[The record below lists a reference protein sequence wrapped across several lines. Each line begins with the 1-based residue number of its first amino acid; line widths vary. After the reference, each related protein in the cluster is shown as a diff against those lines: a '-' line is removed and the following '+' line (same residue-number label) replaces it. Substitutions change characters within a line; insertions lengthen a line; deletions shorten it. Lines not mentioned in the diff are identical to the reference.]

1 MGFCPLSQVRLSS
14 SIYSGAAR
22 ATPQARHHSLHASV
36 VLGKALTMHPG
47 SEHQFHNNSIWN
59 HLEVWNLAFLL
70 KLANVLDSVAPSLD
84 SERCQ
89 SQPTVLNAWLKPLL
103 KIMQILAAEHFLW
116 HGCFERVKSQL
127 TSVWSKH
134 VGPMEGVA
142 GSHLVFQ
149 NHLISSQNI
158 SASLFGPG
166 KKCPVVTLQM
176 VTLVLNTAAGGV
188 CEAMWTRFSLPQRR
202 RDSWKRMKVDESDY
216 TDYTQKHCPRSKLS
230 LWCRAKAPQCHQRW
244 TGYITSRDSLD
255 DKPTNSYKFTQIHSC
270 LPTFCIRTWLGIL
283 VVPSEVKKGKRLRES
298 WAKNGID
305 HKKLCY

>member
-116 HGCFERVKSQL
+116 RGCFERVKSQL
-127 TSVWSKH
+127 TSV
-134 VGPMEGVA
+134 
-142 GSHLVFQ
+142 
-149 NHLISSQNI
+149 
-158 SASLFGPG
+158 
-166 KKCPVVTLQM
+166 
-176 VTLVLNTAAGGV
+176 
-188 CEAMWTRFSLPQRR
+188 
-202 RDSWKRMKVDESDY
+202 
-216 TDYTQKHCPRSKLS
+216 
-230 LWCRAKAPQCHQRW
+230 
-244 TGYITSRDSLD
+244 
-255 DKPTNSYKFTQIHSC
+255 
-270 LPTFCIRTWLGIL
+270 
-283 VVPSEVKKGKRLRES
+283 
-298 WAKNGID
+298 
-305 HKKLCY
+305 

>member
-1 MGFCPLSQVRLSS
+1 MAQAFIEDHANTCCWRFFVARLLRKSQIATYFCLIKACRAYGGRRRVALGISKSS
-14 SIYSGAAR
+14 HII
-22 ATPQARHHSLHASV
+22 
-36 VLGKALTMHPG
+36 
-47 SEHQFHNNSIWN
+47 SEH
-59 HLEVWNLAFLL
+59 LG
-70 KLANVLDSVAPSLD
+70 
-84 SERCQ
+84 
-89 SQPTVLNAWLKPLL
+89 QPLWAGKE
-103 KIMQILAAEHFLW
+103 MSCCHFTN
-116 HGCFERVKSQL
+116 GD
-127 TSVWSKH
+127 
-134 VGPMEGVA
+134 
-142 GSHLVFQ
+142 
-149 NHLISSQNI
+149 
-158 SASLFGPG
+158 FGPQY
-166 KKCPVVTLQM
+166 CSW
-176 VTLVLNTAAGGV
+176 GV

>member
-1 MGFCPLSQVRLSS
+1 
-14 SIYSGAAR
+14 
-22 ATPQARHHSLHASV
+22 
-36 VLGKALTMHPG
+36 
-47 SEHQFHNNSIWN
+47 
-59 HLEVWNLAFLL
+59 
-70 KLANVLDSVAPSLD
+70 
-84 SERCQ
+84 
-89 SQPTVLNAWLKPLL
+89 
-103 KIMQILAAEHFLW
+103 
-116 HGCFERVKSQL
+116 
-127 TSVWSKH
+127 
-134 VGPMEGVA
+134 
-142 GSHLVFQ
+142 
-149 NHLISSQNI
+149 
-158 SASLFGPG
+158 
-166 KKCPVVTLQM
+166 M

-298 WAKNGID
+298 WAKKWHWSQEVMLLVISYIKMIQNVFNHVIWVICVFHEIHASLHFVFLGWPVRQRQF
-305 HKKLCY
+305 HSQWHEVLCESNVVEILEILRVYCAESWRL